1 MIVTAHSDHKARL
14 WDAQDKLLVMTLEG
28 HTNEIYCAAYNPAQD
43 MKGMIVTASAD
54 RSARVWDVSDLT
66 WGTKQGG

>member
-1 MIVTAHSDHKARL
+1 
-14 WDAQDKLLVMTLEG
+14 MTLEG